1 MRQGGSFRQ
10 VFHWTALDVNL
21 VNGNLTCQ
29 MVRYTEP
36 SGRVWKRAGPVKKN
50 ITLRRWLDETI
61 CLSLSINQSDT
72 RRVLSPAE
80 PVEKSNLKR
89 VEQIFQRESLRCSSL
104 LFFQLIAPWYIYYT
118 PDITDVTTAS
128 YTLREPRL
136 DGFARSRDGTILFIQ
151 LPPRHKEPSNMD
163 AIPRMLGWV
172 RQLWI
177 CTWNISNKTVP
188 AGECW
193 EYASC
198 FKDPCFHYRA
208 APLSV
213 EHWAFGNHSTLLLAG
228 LIVSGFL
235 PHRHHT
241 FSLSRMAVP
250 SLAQRT
256 AFQIC
261 GDSLMLE
268 VGFGRLQ
275 GCLHS
280 VA

>member
-1 MRQGGSFRQ
+1 MIYWGKVAAFGRFSIGLHWMLILWMVTWRARWFVTQNHLEGFGKGQ
-10 VFHWTALDVNL
+10 VPL
-21 VNGNLTCQ
+21 
-29 MVRYTEP
+29 
-36 SGRVWKRAGPVKKN
+36 KK

-61 CLSLSINQSDT
+61 CLSLSVNQSDT

-80 PVEKSNLKR
+80 PVGKSNLKR

-118 PDITDVTTAS
+118 PDITDVITTAS

-208 APLSV
+208 DPPFSWALSF
-213 EHWAFGNHSTLLLAG
+213 W
-228 LIVSGFL
+228 
-235 PHRHHT
+235 
-241 FSLSRMAVP
+241 
-250 SLAQRT
+250 
-256 AFQIC
+256 
-261 GDSLMLE
+261 
-268 VGFGRLQ
+268 
-275 GCLHS
+275 
-280 VA
+280 